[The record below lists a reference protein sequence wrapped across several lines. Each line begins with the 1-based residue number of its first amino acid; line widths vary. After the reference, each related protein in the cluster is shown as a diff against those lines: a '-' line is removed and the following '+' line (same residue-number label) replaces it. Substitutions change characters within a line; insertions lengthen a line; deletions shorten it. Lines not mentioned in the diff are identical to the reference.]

1 MLGSLLRSTSNS
13 SGNTNTTITSPISSI
28 TPTHTHI
35 TPTAPDYPLRSPDG
49 EIDISRTLS
58 KLSGLSVG
66 RDPKFDSGDIDA
78 KKNDN
83 DTPNDDD
90 GNDTNGTN
98 NSSSSNGDHAAFVD
112 TKDSIVPSDR
122 LERSSGGGAIYSN
135 NVHSTFPT
143 YRRTPSPLVRL
154 VEGNNNG
161 GSSPL
166 LKTTVKT
173 PRSGAASALL
183 ESLWEKNVQGT
194 PSYSPIEKKST
205 GFHLTLRTKSNS
217 TANLNISDDNHT
229 ATTVFPVAMTGG
241 NSGGGG
247 GGGATVTA
255 KKFVYQHHPYGT
267 RSSDTLIN
275 LSHSSL
281 TTVKTASLN
290 RINYS
295 MCPVMEHISD
305 DLKSKLFGAKTFYS
319 PDTNTNT
326 SASSNISVGTTPN
339 YTKGNKTLYSGS
351 GLRCMLTAQEDAQF
365 YPFRILILEETDQL
379 ALRDNHRLIWDYCS
393 PKSSSIG
400 KISANELKQYIFGS
414 FIRVRD
420 NNKLDQL
427 NEKFRAIPNSNFA
440 IISRIFYCNINNN
453 NNNSDYREGTRS
465 KYALSLCT
473 PKFLMPVVPELWL
486 SISKWMNETQKT
498 VGGLLLDMQ
507 YEREQKQRRG
517 CHSNGNT
524 SAATECDST
533 GSDTGNKE
541 RIRSGNFD
549 FCNGSCPVFTSH
561 NSNIGSNSQMI
572 LLNQRNHK
580 ELHKIV
586 ASVRLSLLSR
596 FRSASEVP
604 RLFLFPKDS
613 VKFIKTWFNDCFKWI
628 EIKDGPKLKF
638 LQTLLAVIILGYK
651 DAIIQNND
659 NNTRIYVL
667 SSNMAVA
674 NKLIFLIAG
683 LLNSNFK
690 CNLALINAN
699 SNESDD
705 SESNCSNNDNTHS
718 NKVTVPIDSNQEADG
733 DQNAL
738 NTSTCSFKSS
748 SELSS
753 SPASMTPTNTGTT
766 PESNSASSSFISLV
780 SMSPARSI
788 YQSTSKGWEIPKKSA
803 SSSSIAPIYV
813 SPLGTPLDAFS
824 FPTTSSFKAAS
835 SSLQY
840 LSTSLSSRFEFSL
853 GSGHS
858 LTQRNKKAFSAMHG
872 ASIESTESGWERA
885 SMRDSAAADA
895 VPRSSSNS
903 SLFFKVGSS
912 LAAFP
917 SATLTTPKQCPST
930 PEYDEALW
938 AGTMDTPS
946 STRAVL
952 SGTPTETS
960 TGSRERSVDQS
971 QDFHIPHSQGSFLED
986 VDIRRDAQRISQIE
1000 VINRAFKEICAND
1013 PLSVQEAEYEIDDHL
1028 KTVAP
1033 VVDIKLELSE
1043 EFKEMLRFDELLP
1056 RFTSYVP
1063 QLDEFFA
1070 VQGLPIT
1077 SEVNSQIT
1085 NLMRNELA
1093 ELVAKPSLDSG
1104 ISGHPSSRFRITKND
1119 RIVKSLIVSL
1129 RTREIYEIYMK
1140 MDMNTGKTYKKVH
1153 QIFNLNGLIAK
1164 RDSKLQ
1170 NCIEFV
1176 TDIFQ
1181 KVKTNGEGMSQA
1193 ADGEITKIFQLLL
1206 NYK

>member
-13 SGNTNTTITSPISSI
+13 SGNTNTTITSPIPSI
-28 TPTHTHI
+28 THIHSHI
-35 TPTAPDYPLRSPDG
+35 TPTAPDYPLRSPDS
-49 EIDISRTLS
+49 EIDIGRTLS
-58 KLSGLSVG
+58 KLNVRGVG
-66 RDPKFDSGDIDA
+66 SRDPKFDSG
-78 KKNDN
+78 NS
-83 DTPNDDD
+83 DTKDSNGSLDDED
-90 GNDTNGTN
+90 SSGSN
-98 NSSSSNGDHAAFVD
+98 NSSNGDHVTYTD
-112 TKDSIVPSDR
+112 TKDNRVPSDR
-122 LERSSGGGAIYSN
+122 IEGHNAQSA
-135 NVHSTFPT
+135 FPM

-154 VEGNNNG
+154 VEGNNNS
-161 GSSPL
+161 GSSL
-166 LKTTVKT
+166 LPKTTVKT

-183 ESLWEKNVQGT
+183 ESLWEKNVQGAL
-194 PSYSPIEKKST
+194 SYSPMEKKSAT
-205 GFHLTLRTKSNS
+205 FHTILRTKSNS
-217 TANLNISDDNHT
+217 TANLNISNDNHSI
-229 ATTVFPVAMTGG
+229 TTVFPAPMTSSIP
-241 NSGGGG
+241 SGGG
-247 GGGATVTA
+247 TSSTITA
-255 KKFVYQHHPYGT
+255 KKFVYQHHPCGT
-267 RSSDTLIN
+267 RSSETLIN

-281 TTVKTASLN
+281 ATVKTASLS
-290 RINYS
+290 RVNYS
-295 MCPVMEHISD
+295 MCPVMDHISD
-305 DLKSKLFGAKTFYS
+305 DLKSKLFGAKTFHS
-319 PDTNTNT
+319 PDTDT
-326 SASSNISVGTTPN
+326 STSTSSNTSVGTTPT
-339 YTKGNKTLYSGS
+339 YTKGNKTLYFGS
-351 GLRCMLTAQEDAQF
+351 GLRCMLSAQEDAQS

-379 ALRDNHRLIWDYCS
+379 ALRDNHRLIWDYS
-393 PKSSSIG
+393 FPKSSSIG
-400 KISANELKQYIFGS
+400 KISVNELKQYIFGS

-440 IISRIFYCNINNN
+440 IISRIFYCNNAD
-453 NNNSDYREGTRS
+453 NSDYGEGTRN
-465 KYALSLCT
+465 KYALSLCI
-473 PKFLMPVVPELWL
+473 PKFLLPVVPELWL
-486 SISKWMNETQKT
+486 SISKWMNETQKA
-498 VGGLLLDMQ
+498 VGSMLLDIEC
-507 YEREQKQRRG
+507 EREQKQRRG
-517 CHSNGNT
+517 YHGNSDAST
-524 SAATECDST
+524 ATECGST
-533 GSDTGNKE
+533 GNDTGNKGK
-541 RIRSGNFD
+541 IRSCNFD
-549 FCNGSCPVFTSH
+549 FCSGSCPGFAIH

-572 LLNQRNHK
+572 LLNQRYHK

-604 RLFLFPKDS
+604 RLFLYPKDC

-638 LQTLLAVIILGYK
+638 LQTLLAVIILRYK
-651 DAIIQNND
+651 DTIIQNSD

-674 NKLIFLIAG
+674 NKLIFLMAG

-699 SNESDD
+699 NNGSDDSVD
-705 SESNCSNNDNTHS
+705 SESNCNNNDNTRP
-718 NKVTVPIDSNQEADG
+718 NKVTVPIESHRGADG
-733 DQNAL
+733 DQSAMNA
-738 NTSTCSFKSS
+738 STCSFRSS

-753 SPASMTPTNTGTT
+753 SPASMTPTNTRAT
-766 PESNSASSSFISLV
+766 PESNSASSSFISLA

-788 YQSTSKGWEIPKKSA
+788 YHSTSKGWEIPKKSA
-803 SSSSIAPIYV
+803 SFSSIVPIYV
-813 SPLGTPLDAFS
+813 SPMGTPLDPIAFS
-824 FPTTSSFKAAS
+824 AASSFKAAS

-858 LTQRNKKAFSAMHG
+858 FTQRNKKTLSAMQG
-872 ASIESTESGWERA
+872 ASVESTESGWERT
-885 SMRDSAAADA
+885 SMRDSTAPDA
-895 VPRSSSNS
+895 VPRSSSNGP
-903 SLFFKVGSS
+903 LFFKAGNS

-917 SATLTTPKQCPST
+917 SATSATSKQCPST
-930 PEYDEALW
+930 PEYDEVLW
-938 AGTMDTPS
+938 PGTMDTPPS
-946 STRAVL
+946 SRPIL
-952 SGTPTETS
+952 NGTPTETS
-960 TGSRERSVDQS
+960 TGSREKLVDQS
-971 QDFHIPHSQGSFLED
+971 QAFHVPHSQRSFLEY

-1000 VINRAFKEICAND
+1000 VINKAFKEVCSNN
-1013 PLSVQEAEYEIDDHL
+1013 PLSVQETEYEIDDHL

-1043 EFKEMLRFDELLP
+1043 EFKDKLRFDELLP

-1077 SEVNSQIT
+1077 SEVNSQIA

-1093 ELVAKPSLDSG
+1093 ELAAKSPLDSG
-1104 ISGHPSSRFRITKND
+1104 IGGHPGSHFRIAKND
-1119 RIVKSLIVSL
+1119 RVLKSLIVSL

-1181 KVKTNGEGMSQA
+1181 KVKANGGEMSH
-1193 ADGEITKIFQLLL
+1193 ADGEITRIFQLLL